1 MLPSWVATNLT
12 VIGGKAGGGLE
23 STDVVL
29 VLYTNDRLHSLA
41 VLLRQRELPRHAEG
55 PRKVGF
61 RDDRKHNLTVTNAI
75 LHALWALVRR
85 IDFEPTALAERLCR
99 RVHGERLSARV
110 VLYVREEEGHMCL
123 PHHLAF
129 SVVLVVVVARRALC
143 SFWIACDTGET
154 LWSTQKSHTHNAPK
168 VSTSGR
174 RSCNVTCN

>member
-1 MLPSWVATNLT
+1 MT

-85 IDFEPTALAERLCR
+85 IDFEPTALAVRRELLKELVSHQLRL
-99 RVHGERLSARV
+99 GAGGG
-110 VLYVREEEGHMCL
+110 VREASNTNSIIGCMPMIVCQL
-123 PHHLAF
+123 FGKFHL
-129 SVVLVVVVARRALC
+129 
-143 SFWIACDTGET
+143 G
-154 LWSTQKSHTHNAPK
+154 
-168 VSTSGR
+168 
-174 RSCNVTCN
+174 